1 VPGTLWPRL
10 YSIRERTLSCLFI
23 RNLEASIST
32 HSPVSPR
39 ADSVVV
45 VNGRRLEDL
54 WTKHNA
60 VGKRESRYGPVYAE
74 ILGDLPRVENVLEL
88 GVLLFDRVSP
98 GGFIIVDDY
107 ALKGARAAVHDFLST
122 RGLSP
127 KIVDIDGS
135 GAYFRV

>member
-1 VPGTLWPRL
+1 
-10 YSIRERTLSCLFI
+10 
-23 RNLEASIST
+23 
-32 HSPVSPR
+32 
-39 ADSVVV
+39 V